1 MAPGHQIEELAALTQ
16 RITEL
21 EAQVERLQ
29 RAEDQQFRQMA
40 DSAPFPIWS
49 AGTDAMRNFVNRA
62 WLEFRGRTQEQE
74 MGSGWTDGLHPDD
87 RDLCIETYIK
97 SFTSR
102 QPFHLQY
109 RLQRADG
116 TYTWVEDNGTLRN
129 LEDGSFAGYLGMVT
143 DITDRKRGIFTPD
156 EESVRLV
163 FALTERERQV
173 LVLIAEGK
181 STKEAAAQLGISYKT
196 ADSHRSRILE
206 KLGVHETA
214 SMVRYAIRAGLIQ
227 P

>member
-1 MAPGHQIEELAALTQ
+1 MAPGQQTEEIAALTQ
-16 RITEL
+16 RIAEL
-21 EAQVERLQ
+21 EAQVEHIQ
-29 RAEDQQFRQMA
+29 RFEAKQFHHMA
-40 DSAPFPIWS
+40 DCAPFPIWS
-49 AGTDAMRNFVNRA
+49 SGTDAMRNFVNRA
-62 WLEFRGRTQEQE
+62 WLEFRGRTPEQE
-74 MGSGWTDGLHPDD
+74 IGSGWTDGLHPDD

-102 QPFHLQY
+102 QAFHLQY

-116 TYTWVEDNGTLRN
+116 TYTWVEDNGRPL
-129 LEDGSFAGYLGMVT
+129 LQPDGSFAGYVGTVT
-143 DITDRKRGIFTPD
+143 DITERKRGIFTPD
-156 EESVRLV
+156 EESMRLV

-181 STKEAAAQLGISYKT
+181 STKEAAARLGISYKT

-227 P
+227 A